1 MGILLTQYNGK
12 ILGPIAKVLGIIL
25 NAIFNVLDRLGMPN
39 IGLSI
44 IILTIV
50 IYMFLTPLTF
60 KQQKFAKMSAIM
72 QPEIKAIQDKYKGK
86 NDTDSMQRQNE
97 ELQTVYK
104 KYGVSPAGSCV
115 QLLIQMP
122 ILFALY
128 RVIYNIPAYI
138 ENVKNT
144 LMPLAEGIVA
154 ANGGSDF
161 MKSLEK
167 MATYFPE
174 SKYDYTQ
181 TSTIIDVLNRCS
193 MDQWNQIADQFPQLS
208 DIYEK
213 AHSQFI
219 SFYTFGWINIASTP
233 GDTLAKGWGDKD
245 IILIIGALLI
255 PLLAAG
261 SQWLN
266 ILFMPQQNNN
276 DSDNPM
282 AQSMKSMNVMMPV
295 MSAVFCFSLP
305 AGLGIYWIASA
316 CVRCVQQV
324 AINKYF
330 DKVGLE
336 KIIEK
341 NMEKAK
347 KNAKKDESK
356 ERVSKSMMKYANNLK
371 TKNIESIDNSGK
383 EIKKGSMAEKAAMV
397 RRLNNKEN

>member
-1 MGILLTQYNGK
+1 MGILLTQYNGS
-12 ILGPIAKVLGIIL
+12 ILGPIARVLGVIL

-50 IYMFLTPLTF
+50 IYMLLTPLTF

-72 QPEIKAIQDKYKGK
+72 QPEIKAVQDKYKGK
-86 NDTDSMQRQNE
+86 NDTETMQKQNE
-97 ELQTVYK
+97 ELQAVYK
-104 KYGVSPAGSCV
+104 KYGVSPTGSCL

-138 ENVKNT
+138 ESVKNT
-144 LMPLAEGIVA
+144 LMPLAEGIIA
-154 ANGGSDF
+154 EGGSDF
-161 MKSLEK
+161 MLSLEK

-181 TSTIIDVLNRCS
+181 ASTMIDILNRCS
-193 MDQWNQIADQFPQLS
+193 MDQWNQIAEHFPQLS
-208 DIYEK
+208 EVYEK

-233 GDTLAKGWGDKD
+233 GDTLAKGWGEKD
-245 IILIIGALLI
+245 IMLMVGALLI

-261 SQWLN
+261 SQWLS
-266 ILFMPQQNNN
+266 ILFMPQQNT
-276 DSDNPM
+276 DDKDNPM
-282 AQSMKSMNVMMPV
+282 AQSMKSMNLMMPI

-316 CVRCVQQV
+316 CVRCVQQI

-347 KNAKKDESK
+347 KNAQKESSK
-356 ERVSKSMMKYANNLK
+356 ESASKSMMKYAASLK
-371 TKNIESIDNSGK
+371 TKNIETAENVQK
-383 EIKKGSMAEKAAMV
+383 EYKKGSLAEKANMV
-397 RRLNNKEN
+397 KRMNKEN